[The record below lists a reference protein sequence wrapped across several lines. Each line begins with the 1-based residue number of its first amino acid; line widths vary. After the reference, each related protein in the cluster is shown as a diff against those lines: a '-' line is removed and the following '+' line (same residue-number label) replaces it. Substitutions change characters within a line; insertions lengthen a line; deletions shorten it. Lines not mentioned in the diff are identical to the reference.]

1 MKLLTKQILAD
12 FKKQG
17 YTDGKPKD
25 QVKVIVKFFNPTGAG
40 NWYAVEYDETE
51 RLFFGFASI
60 FNDYNDEL
68 GYFSLDELE
77 SYRGPLGLG
86 IERDMHFGEHTLQE
100 ILDGERP

>member
-17 YTDGKPKD
+17 HTDGKPSNE
-25 QVKVIVKFFNPTGAG
+25 VKIIAKFFNPVGAG
-40 NWYAVEYDETE
+40 NWYAVEYDEEE
-51 RLFFGFASI
+51 RLFFGFVSL
-60 FNDYNDEL
+60 FNDWNDEL

-86 IERDMHFGEHTLQE
+86 IERDMHFGDHTLQE
-100 ILDGERP
+100 VLDGARP

>member
-1 MKLLTKQILAD
+1 MKLLTKQNLAD

-40 NWYAVEYDETE
+40 NWYAVEYDENE
-51 RLFFGFASI
+51 RMFFGFVSI
-60 FNDYNDEL
+60 FNDHCDEL

-77 SYRGPLGLG
+77 SYRGMFGLG
-86 IERDMHFGEHTLQE
+86 IERDMHFGDHTLQE
-100 ILDGERP
+100 VLDGARP